1 MRTKRNAAA
10 ERKYRQ
16 RGQWR
21 QYEGVINTPPVP
33 VSGNRVEVIEPPSGR
48 VRRPRDLLA
57 LVLGLVLLY
66 AAVGLGTLA
75 VGTASGLEQDLVGAG
90 GALPRVLL
98 QLISLAG
105 GIGLLVLLVIQGVD
119 LVVRSRSWQLFE
131 AVAAAGI
138 GALVALLLQRVVL
151 DGHLGLVLAALTK
164 GLPDAGRTT
173 PLDGLIVATVAFFTV
188 SWVGGRSV
196 LRKAAVVVVT
206 SAILSGFLSGGVT
219 ALALFVSALLG
230 WIVGLLSHLV
240 RGVAS
245 NRPPGTAIADA
256 LIRCGLDITRLEL
269 VGWAPSA
276 GRRYAGSGPAGLL
289 DIRVLD
295 RDTFGAVAGR
305 RFLRR
310 LHLRGPSTRGPS
322 LTVRGAVEH
331 RALMAMAVA
340 RAGVRAPELLAAAE
354 VGPLAAVLAYR
365 PPQGESLAPA
375 GSRSLSEDDLA
386 AFWQLLAQLQR
397 ARIAH
402 RGLSF
407 DHLLL
412 DEHGRASLSQ
422 TGTGDVAAADLS
434 LRLDVAQLLTTLA
447 LLVGPQR
454 AVASGVSS
462 LGSEALV
469 RALPLVQAVAMGR
482 STRSALRANKGLLRS
497 VREQVLALAPEG
509 EPSEPI
515 EIRRLTPRT
524 LVTVLGGGIAAYLLL
539 TQLAQVDV
547 GQVLASAQWGW
558 ALGVVGF
565 TTLTIAGASLVITG
579 AVSARLSFFRTY
591 LTQLAVAFSGLVA
604 PSAIG
609 NIALNM
615 RYLQRAGVD
624 PAVAGGSVGL
634 AQLAQFSSYFV
645 LLLLSSVLAGTGSR
659 ASFTPPLP
667 AVIGLIVVVALLLLA
682 LAVPAGRRLVIGR
695 FLPVVRRV
703 IPRLVAIFQDP
714 RKMLTLFAGALLLDV
729 SFVAALTCATRA
741 FGATPDIPAVAVV
754 YFAGAIIGSA
764 VPTPGGL
771 GGVEAALSA
780 GLVAVGLNPGIAVSS
795 VLLFRLCTYWLPIP
809 FGWASLNYLQR
820 VAAI

>member
-1 MRTKRNAAA
+1 MIDTAPA
-10 ERKYRQ
+10 
-16 RGQWR
+16 
-21 QYEGVINTPPVP
+21 PVD
-33 VSGNRVEVIEPPSGR
+33 GDRVDVVEPPSGR
-48 VRRPRDLLA
+48 VRRPRDLFA
-57 LVLGLVLLY
+57 LVFAIVVLY
-66 AAVGLGTLA
+66 AAVGIGTVA
-75 VGTASGLEQDLVGAG
+75 VGTATGLEQDLVGAG

-98 QLISLAG
+98 QLVSWAG
-105 GIGLLVLLVIQGVD
+105 GIGLLVLLLVQGVD
-119 LVVRSRSWQLFE
+119 LVLRSRSRQLSE
-131 AVAAAGI
+131 AVIAAGV
-138 GALVALLLQRVVL
+138 GSLVALLLQRLVL
-151 DGHLGLVLAALTK
+151 DGHLGAVLAALTK
-164 GLPDAGRTT
+164 GLPDGGRTN
-173 PLDGLIVATVAFFTV
+173 PLDGLIVASVAFFTV
-188 SWVGGRSV
+188 SAVGGRSV
-196 LRKAAVVVVT
+196 LRRAAVVIVAA
-206 SAILSGFLSGGVT
+206 AILAGFLSGGVT
-219 ALALFVSALLG
+219 ALALFASALLG
-230 WIVGLLSHLV
+230 WIVGLLSHLAW
-240 RGVAS
+240 GVAS
-245 NRPPGTAIADA
+245 DRPPGTEVAAA
-256 LIRCGLDITRLEL
+256 LIGCGLDLTRLEL
-269 VGWAPSA
+269 VDWSPGT
-276 GRRYAGSGPAGLL
+276 GRRYAGSGPAGPL

-295 RDTFGAVAGR
+295 RDTFGAATGR
-305 RFLRR
+305 RLLRR
-310 LHLRGPSTRGPS
+310 MRLRGPSTRGPS

-340 RAGVRAPELLAAAE
+340 KAGVRAPELLAAAG

-365 PPQGESLAPA
+365 SPPGVSLDPA
-375 GSRSLSEDDLA
+375 GTRDLSDDDLA
-386 AFWQLLAQLQR
+386 AFWHLLGQLQR

-412 DEHGRASLSQ
+412 DEHGGAGLSQ

-434 LRLDVAQLLTTLA
+434 LRLDVAQLLTTMA

-462 LGSEALV
+462 LGSQAIV
-469 RALPLVQAVAMGR
+469 RALPLVQAIAM
-482 STRSALRANKGLLRS
+482 SSTTRSALRSHKGLLRS
-497 VREQVLALAPEG
+497 VREEVLELAPEG
-509 EPSEPI
+509 EPSQPI
-515 EIRRLTPRT
+515 ELRRLTPRT

-539 TQLAQVDV
+539 TQLAQVNV
-547 GQVLASAQWGW
+547 GEVLASAQWGW
-558 ALGVVGF
+558 ALAVLAF
-565 TTLTIAGASLVITG
+565 TTLTITGASMVITG
-579 AVSARLSFFRTY
+579 AVPARLSFVRTY

-645 LLLLSSVLAGTGSR
+645 LLLLSSVLAGTGPE
-659 ASFTPPLP
+659 AAFAPPLP

-682 LAVPAGRRLVIGR
+682 LAVPASRRLVVGR

-703 IPRLVAIFQDP
+703 VPRLVAIFQDP
-714 RKMLTLFAGALLLDV
+714 RKVVTLFSGALLLDL

-741 FGATPDIPAVAVV
+741 FGATPSIPAVAVV

-780 GLVAVGLNPGIAVSS
+780 GLVAVGLDAGIAVSS

-809 FGWASLNYLQR
+809 FGWVSLSYLQR